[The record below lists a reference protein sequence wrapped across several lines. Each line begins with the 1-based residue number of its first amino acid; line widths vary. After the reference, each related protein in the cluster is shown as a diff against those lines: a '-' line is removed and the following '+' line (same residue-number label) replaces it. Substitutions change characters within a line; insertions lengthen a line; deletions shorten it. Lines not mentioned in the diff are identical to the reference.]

1 MEKRG
6 LSLAEIQEVPKS
18 NLILLAGPPG
28 SGKSTFCHQ
37 VVLNG
42 LAMDRPVIYVTT
54 EHGPSEVTDL
64 LKERGAGEPPPGA
77 LSFVDAFGETVGAT
91 TPERSDTIGANCE
104 DLNSISMAIAKLQ
117 ERIGRRD
124 VFLAFDSLTSPY
136 LFNEKEVFRFM
147 RLCLAKF
154 ASEGNSVLALMDEGC
169 GKEED
174 LGAMMSVADGILR
187 MEMRDH
193 SRTLNVD
200 VSVPYPRSFKCADV
214 SGHP

>member
-6 LSLAEIQEVPKS
+6 LSLSEIQEVPSS

-28 SGKSTFCHQ
+28 AGKSTFCHQ

-42 LAMDRPVIYVTT
+42 LAMDRPVIFVTT

-64 LKERGAGEPPPGA
+64 LKERGMGELPSGA
-77 LSFVDAFGETVGAT
+77 LSFVDAFGETVGAIAA
-91 TPERSDTIGANCE
+91 ERPDTLSANCE

-117 ERIGRRD
+117 QGIGKRD
-124 VFLAFDSLTSPY
+124 ILLSFDSLTSPY
-136 LFNEKEVFRFM
+136 IFNKEEVFRFI
-147 RLCLAKF
+147 RLSLAKF

-174 LGAMMSVADGILR
+174 LAL
-187 MEMRDH
+187 
-193 SRTLNVD
+193 
-200 VSVPYPRSFKCADV
+200 
-214 SGHP
+214 